1 MPMTYRRLMIL
12 GCLATLIPVTVTL
25 FAEDDAESNIAA
37 IASKPVFADDFE
49 SGLDRWEILD
59 PATWRLAER
68 DGNHTL
74 EITARESAYTPPV
87 RSPLHVALIKDLKL
101 ENFEITFRVRSTKDT
116 GNHRDCCVFFDY
128 QDDQHLYYV
137 HLGAQP
143 DPHSGQ
149 IMVVDEAPRLAL
161 TENENRTPWDSDW
174 HQVKLVRDADSG
186 SITVYFDDMQTPH
199 MQATD
204 KRFRSGRIGIGSFDD
219 MNEFDD
225 VVVKMKGSSRN

>member
-1 MPMTYRRLMIL
+1 MIL
-12 GCLATLIPVTVTL
+12 GCLVTLVPVTATL
-25 FAEDDAESNIAA
+25 FAGDGAGSSDVAQPIFS
-37 IASKPVFADDFE
+37 DDFE

-59 PATWRLAER
+59 PATWRLAEQ

-74 EITARESAYTPPV
+74 EITARESAYAPPV
-87 RSPLHVALIKDLKL
+87 RSPLHVALIRDLKL

-116 GNHRDCCVFFDY
+116 GNHRDCCVFFGY

-161 TENENRTPWDSDW
+161 TENKNRTPWDNDW
-174 HQVKLVRDADSG
+174 HVVKLVRNSDSG
-186 SITVYFDDMQTPH
+186 SISVYFDDMKTPLMQT
-199 MQATD
+199 TD
-204 KRFRSGRIGIGSFDD
+204 KRFQSGRIGIGSFDD

-225 VVVKMKGSSRN
+225 IVVNAK